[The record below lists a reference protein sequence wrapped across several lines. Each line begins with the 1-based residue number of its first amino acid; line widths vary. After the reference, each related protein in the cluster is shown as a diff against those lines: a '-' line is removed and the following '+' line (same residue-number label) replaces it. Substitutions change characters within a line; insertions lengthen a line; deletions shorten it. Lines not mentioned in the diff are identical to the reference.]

1 MAARS
6 DSISWFPV
14 LVALLV
20 SSCGKP
26 VPPARGGM
34 DSPVQAVVAPVVKG
48 ALEESIR
55 LVGSLRAA
63 EEVELVSEVDSQIV
77 ELKFAEGDRVRKGQV
92 LIVLDNVRFKAGLDE
107 AKARLELATAEWQ
120 RGQELLGKKTIT
132 EQEADR
138 LLFQQRSADAAVRMT
153 QEQVDD
159 AVITAPFDGVISE
172 HALSPGQ
179 IVSRGQKLV
188 WLVQTSPLEVEFNVP
203 ERYVSQIAPQQKVE
217 LESVAFPGRKFAG
230 NVDYIAPRLDDRNR
244 TALVKARLPNEDGL
258 LKPGMY
264 GTLNLIFRLRQ
275 NVLTVPEAALSFQGD
290 QASVVVMNAEGK
302 AEFRKVGTGLR
313 LQERAEV
320 TEGLAEG
327 ERVVVEGYQKMAPGT
342 TVLIAPESD
351 RYGIRPT
358 PPPSSAPAGS

>member
-1 MAARS
+1 
-6 DSISWFPV
+6 
-14 LVALLV
+14 
-20 SSCGKP
+20 
-26 VPPARGGM
+26 M
-34 DSPVQAVVAPVVKG
+34 DFPVQAVVAPVVKG

-159 AVITAPFDGVISE
+159 AVIMAPFDGVISE

-203 ERYVSQIAPQQKVE
+203 ERYVSQIAPQQKV
-217 LESVAFPGRKFAG
+217 
-230 NVDYIAPRLDDRNR
+230 
-244 TALVKARLPNEDGL
+244 
-258 LKPGMY
+258 
-264 GTLNLIFRLRQ
+264 
-275 NVLTVPEAALSFQGD
+275 
-290 QASVVVMNAEGK
+290 
-302 AEFRKVGTGLR
+302 
-313 LQERAEV
+313 
-320 TEGLAEG
+320 
-327 ERVVVEGYQKMAPGT
+327 
-342 TVLIAPESD
+342 
-351 RYGIRPT
+351 
-358 PPPSSAPAGS
+358 